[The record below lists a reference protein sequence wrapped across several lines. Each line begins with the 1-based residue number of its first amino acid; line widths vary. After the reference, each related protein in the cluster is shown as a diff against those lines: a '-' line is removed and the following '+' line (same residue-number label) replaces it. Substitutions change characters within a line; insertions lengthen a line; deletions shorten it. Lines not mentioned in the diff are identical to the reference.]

1 MTDFDKQ
8 LRLAE
13 HAETASLYYL
23 FFAALVFPLTLETTA
38 AQTIFMGL
46 ASISILIGGIGL
58 LVPWQ
63 LSSHSRGLCTPSQYA
78 RAMHDYSEHAAR
90 IEGELYSLRRKIWE
104 AEGRHSPLLK
114 DTEFA
119 FMLTEEEYR
128 ILAESSDA

>member
-13 HAETASLYYL
+13 HAETASLCYL
-23 FFAALVFPLTLETTA
+23 FFAAFVFPLTLEATA

-46 ASISILIGGIGL
+46 AAISIWIGGMGL

-63 LSSHSRGLCTPSQYA
+63 LSSHSQGICTPSQHA
-78 RAMHDYSEHAAR
+78 RAMHDYREHTAR
-90 IEGELYSLRRKIWE
+90 IEAELYSLRSKIWE
-104 AEGRHSPLLK
+104 TEGRHSPLLK

-119 FMLTEEEYR
+119 FKLTEEEFR
-128 ILAESSDA
+128 TLAGSSGA